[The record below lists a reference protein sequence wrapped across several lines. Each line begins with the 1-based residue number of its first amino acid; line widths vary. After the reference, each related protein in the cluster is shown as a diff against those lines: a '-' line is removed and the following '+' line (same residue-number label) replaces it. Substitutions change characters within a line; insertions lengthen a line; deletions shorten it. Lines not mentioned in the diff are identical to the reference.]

1 MSRKQQLDPQ
11 TDLLVEW
18 KDGTKHVVK
27 IQDIIL
33 VSRKLEKGCK
43 ISMKWG
49 QQTWEGRVLDVEGN
63 TDSDDDSDSDIP
75 LAQLKANNQTKA
87 QDTYGSSQMPARC
100 DDFFCSGEVWA
111 ACNKCLCFLCY
122 DHFLGMVCS
131 IEL

>member
-1 MSRKQQLDPQ
+1 MFVYVVIQIYLFYRLDPQ

-18 KDGTKHVVK
+18 KDGTKNVVK

-87 QDTYGSSQMPARC
+87 QGKHPTVLSFY
-100 DDFFCSGEVWA
+100 
-111 ACNKCLCFLCY
+111 
-122 DHFLGMVCS
+122 
-131 IEL
+131 